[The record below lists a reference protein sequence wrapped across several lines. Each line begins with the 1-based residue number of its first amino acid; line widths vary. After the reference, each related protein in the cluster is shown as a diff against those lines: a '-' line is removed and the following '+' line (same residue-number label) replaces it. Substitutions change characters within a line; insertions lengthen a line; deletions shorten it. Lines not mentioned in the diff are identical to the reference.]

1 MSPNDSRRRDILSA
15 VREFL
20 RATMDV
26 IGSIVVSMC
35 GGDGSS
41 PRVDVD

>member
-1 MSPNDSRRRDILSA
+1 MSPNDGTIRGILSA

-20 RATMDV
+20 QAIMNV

-35 GGDGSS
+35 GGDGTS
-41 PRVDVD
+41 RRTEID